1 MVSGRQAPNSHD
13 TTQLTD
19 EARATLARAKSDGTP
34 APERLLAR
42 IAPDE
47 VAFWRTLGVEVV
59 GAAEGM
65 ARLRIAARPELETR
79 RPDTLHGGVLA
90 SLIDAAGSAALL
102 TTRDEDDATWA
113 GFASTDL
120 NVSYLAAAT
129 SDVTAE
135 ARVLRGGRTM
145 VYTSVEVTDAAGTT
159 VAVGRVTYI
168 IARRRQS

>member
-1 MVSGRQAPNSHD
+1 MTP
-13 TTQLTD
+13 TQ
-19 EARATLARAKSDGTP
+19 EQ
-34 APERLLAR
+34 LLAR

-47 VAFWRTLGVEVV
+47 VAFWRTLGIEVV
-59 GAAEGM
+59 GAEEGM
-65 ARLRIAARPELETR
+65 ARLRIPARAELETR

-102 TTRDEDDATWA
+102 TTRAEDDETWA

-135 ARVLRGGRTM
+135 ARVLRGGRTV
-145 VYTSVEVTDAAGTT
+145 VYTTVEVTDAAGTT
-159 VAVGRVTYI
+159 VAVGRVTYMI
-168 IARRRQS
+168 VRRRQS

>member
-1 MVSGRQAPNSHD
+1 MTP
-13 TTQLTD
+13 TQ
-19 EARATLARAKSDGTP
+19 EQ
-34 APERLLAR
+34 LLAR

-47 VAFWRTLGVEVV
+47 VAFWRTLGIEVV
-59 GAAEGM
+59 GADEGM
-65 ARLRIAARPELETR
+65 ARLRIPARAELETR

-102 TTRDEDDATWA
+102 TTRAEDDETWA

-135 ARVLRGGRTM
+135 ARVLRGGRTV
-145 VYTSVEVTDAAGTT
+145 VYTTVEVTDAAGTT
-159 VAVGRVTYI
+159 VAVGRVTYMI
-168 IARRRQS
+168 VRRRQS